1 MFFEVKA
8 WFSAAWTLVLSNEST
23 DSLVATDLLTGEG
36 ILDVLSFVGD
46 LTGDVGVRAGVDAC
60 FFKTGGFVTF
70 DSVFA
75 EESALAGVA
84 FFGFGVSFFDWAGEG
99 LELDVFTVSFVV
111 SALFDLVVVSVSVF
125 CTGSCS
131 GSGAVFLPRPLVFGF
146 LDGAV

>member
-8 WFSAAWTLVLSNEST
+8 WFSAAWTLVISNEST
-23 DSLVATDLLTGEG
+23 DGLVATDLLTGEG

-46 LTGDVGVRAGVDAC
+46 LTGDVGVRAGVDVC

-75 EESALAGVA
+75 KEPALAGVA
-84 FFGFGVSFFDWAGEG
+84 FCGFGVSFFDWAGEG